1 MVENW
6 NAVALRLEVK
16 AALPQLVP
24 AFEMSARMSA
34 RSTVRTPP
42 AWVTETMAPA
52 VADEKNEDAPSA
64 SSAEVGPPTN
74 SSKAAL
80 AGPIDAST
88 VRSKALTSPQSVP
101 SPVLKYTFTT
111 RSVDVVD
118 EDSVDEDAVVEEA
131 VVGAVEEVVES
142 VVAVEEVVVGWLVV
156 DEVDGSVVV
165 VLTVV
170 DAPVVEVDPSSSPPQ
185 LAAMAATIASTMRI
199 FFIRGTRPCR

>member
-1 MVENW
+1 MT
-6 NAVALRLEVK
+6 
-16 AALPQLVP
+16 AAP
-24 AFEMSARMSA
+24 
-34 RSTVRTPP
+34 T
-42 AWVTETMAPA
+42 APC
-52 VADEKNEDAPSA
+52 
-64 SSAEVGPPTN
+64 
-74 SSKAAL
+74 
-80 AGPIDAST
+80 
-88 VRSKALTSPQSVP
+88 SKALTSPQSVP

-170 DAPVVEVDPSSSPPQ
+170 EVDPSSSPPQ